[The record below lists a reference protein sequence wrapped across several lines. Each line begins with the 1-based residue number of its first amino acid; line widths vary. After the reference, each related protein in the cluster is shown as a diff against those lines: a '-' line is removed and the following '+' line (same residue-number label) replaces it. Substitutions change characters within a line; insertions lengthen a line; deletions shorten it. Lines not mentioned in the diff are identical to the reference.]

1 MECLLNTETITE
13 TLEENRDDNLERVT
27 KMFGRLSLQDDEQT
41 NTSYEDV
48 VKDSQQASPSGSQ
61 DSEDS
66 GWTPKARDICC
77 VSGASEA
84 TENMEALPLE
94 LEKARV
100 VIMLQHVIERELQK
114 NCYGCQT
121 GHPSQQRHSG
131 EVGCIRPGLLVS
143 PVLGPSVSH
152 SPHAITCCGG
162 CPRSGLLPILWC
174 WAHQRLAAAQPRL
187 TPRDSSRTW
196 ILVCEQDAERRRQ
209 WLVNIRRQDWM
220 PNQSSR
226 LCSQHFAD
234 DAFITDGGNRRLKS
248 TAKPTVFSFPGHL
261 EKNPARR
268 TTKVSS
274 DAEVS
279 ASALSLPLLTP
290 AVREEGCCG
299 QGSFAHPSVNISD
312 EHSYHLN
319 SPNTLKRKNDTMI
332 GIVEKYQKRMK
343 LEKQRTRRLKKN
355 ITTLKAITREL
366 KSKLFISDQC
376 ATLLETINEVPKH
389 IMRMILEGRKT
400 ASYSEELRQFAT
412 TLHFYSPKAY
422 VYVRTRGSKQS
433 RDTVCALTLDEM
445 HLHAMTE
452 YAGDQ
457 LHGYVDIGSG
467 EIENNMAKEA
477 LVVMVVAI
485 NESWKVPIAYFL
497 INSMDATDKANVV
510 RESLSRLYEVGI
522 KVVSLTFDG
531 LKTNIAMARKLGAN
545 INIKDMKPY
554 FPHPEDQ
561 SQQVHVL
568 LDACHMLK
576 LLRNAF
582 ASLQV
587 LYTEDGQKIE
597 YKYIEALNTIQE
609 KEGLRLGNKLKM
621 AHIQWRKQKM
631 KVNLAAQLFSSSV
644 ADAIEFC
651 DKGLKL
657 KDFSGSAATVHFL
670 RTVDAA
676 FDVVN
681 SRNPLGKGFKAPL
694 KPSTKDRAEAIL
706 QRTEALLH
714 GLRVCQYGKFVP
726 LHQTKRETPILGF
739 IATGRSVLNIY
750 HDLVE
755 SNNASC
761 RYLLTYKLSQDHLEL
776 FFAAVRARG
785 GYNNNP
791 NVRQFRAAYKRLLV
805 RHQVRTGTGNC
816 LLRDNTELLDATP
829 ATVSVARRAD
839 MECVEVDF
847 SEAATA
853 HLPDVNHLSEFKEA
867 AVNYIAGFVVKR
879 IGEKISCLACSQALT
894 ADDATTHPFI
904 TLKSRGGLQ
913 RPSRG
918 IVHICSSTEQVI
930 QRRIRMNGGQ
940 LPRGCGITKDIVAQ
954 VLAETEGKTLFPQLN
969 DHMFET
975 CVEAN
980 HVHVLV
986 KMTSSLFCKV
996 RFNHFAKRESEMSK
1010 KGKIVRRH
1018 LHKLI
1023 HFYGQ

>member
-1 MECLLNTETITE
+1 MKIFICLLQS
-13 TLEENRDDNLERVT
+13 
-27 KMFGRLSLQDDEQT
+27 F
-41 NTSYEDV
+41 
-48 VKDSQQASPSGSQ
+48 PSG
-61 DSEDS
+61 
-66 GWTPKARDICC
+66 
-77 VSGASEA
+77 
-84 TENMEALPLE
+84 
-94 LEKARV
+94 
-100 VIMLQHVIERELQK
+100 
-114 NCYGCQT
+114 
-121 GHPSQQRHSG
+121 
-131 EVGCIRPGLLVS
+131 
-143 PVLGPSVSH
+143 
-152 SPHAITCCGG
+152 
-162 CPRSGLLPILWC
+162 
-174 WAHQRLAAAQPRL
+174 
-187 TPRDSSRTW
+187 
-196 ILVCEQDAERRRQ
+196 EQDAERRRQ

-248 TAKPTVFSFPGHL
+248 TAIPTVFSFPGHL

-279 ASALSLPLLTP
+279 ASSLSLPLLTP
-290 AVREEGCCG
+290 AVREEGYCG

-422 VYVRTRGSKQS
+422 DYVRKNFNNFLPHSQTIRQWYSSISADPGFTVASFTALKAHVEANKAQG

-452 YAGDQ
+452 YAGHQ
-457 LHGYVDIGSG
+457 LHGYVNIGSG

-706 QRTEALLH
+706 QRMEALLH
-714 GLRVCQYGKFVP
+714 GLKVCQYGKFVP

-853 HLPDVNHLSEFKEA
+853 HLPDVDHLSEFKEA

-879 IGEKISCLACSQALT
+879 IGEKISCLSCSQALT

-954 VLAETEGKTLFPQLN
+954 VLAETEGKTLFPHLN

-996 RFNHFAKRESEMSK
+996 RFNHFAKGESEMSKKGCVEANHVHVLVKMTSSLFCKVRFNHFAKGESEMSK